1 MGPSTASTTH
11 SNCQTPCPQGGAH
24 LGVSFVTSRI
34 PSCASDLVTF
44 NESGDADGHV
54 QYNTAKL
61 ALTQQWNVQVSD
73 EDDATIAMA
82 LADKLEAAIATELVL
97 PEKHGLIPNQNN
109 LIQTEIE

>member
-1 MGPSTASTTH
+1 M
-11 SNCQTPCPQGGAH
+11 
-24 LGVSFVTSRI
+24 
-34 PSCASDLVTF
+34 
-44 NESGDADGHV
+44 
-54 QYNTAKL
+54 
-61 ALTQQWNVQVSD
+61 SD